1 MENCSMSQ
9 IGTQKLSQDLP
20 IQHATMTLEEFFEN
34 DVEGY
39 EYVKGELIPMAA
51 ASIRHDEISVNIVYF
66 LYTHVHENKLG
77 RLYTGETSFKVGE
90 RVLKPDVAFVST
102 PRLSAE
108 KDKGHPL
115 PPDLA
120 IEVISPND
128 VQSTVVYKALTH
140 LDAGTRCVWVVKP
153 VPKTVTVYKS
163 ETDIKT
169 LIREDTLTG
178 DDVVP
183 GFSCPV
189 ELLFE

>member
-1 MENCSMSQ
+1 MSH
-9 IGTQKLSQDLP
+9 IDTHDNLQDLSG
-20 IQHATMTLEEFFEN
+20 QHATMTLDEFLEY

-51 ASIRHDEISVNIVYF
+51 ASMRHGRITVNILRYLDPTVYD
-66 LYTHVHENKLG
+66 NKLG
-77 RLYTGETSFKVGE
+77 ELYIAETSFKVGE
-90 RVLKPDVAFVST
+90 RVLKPDIAFISNERIT
-102 PRLSAE
+102 GDP
-108 KDKGHPL
+108 DKGSPI

-120 IEVISPND
+120 IEVVSPSD
-128 VQSTVVYKALTH
+128 IHSRVIGKAFAY
-140 LDAGTRCVWVVKP
+140 LDAGTRCVWIVDP
-153 VPKTVTVYKS
+153 VSKTVTVYKS

-169 LIREDTLTG
+169 LTREDTLTG

>member
-1 MENCSMSQ
+1 MAQ
-9 IGTQKLSQDLP
+9 IQTHEHAQD
-20 IQHATMTLEEFFEN
+20 ITSVKSTTMTLNEFLEN

-39 EYVKGELIPMAA
+39 EYIKGELVQMPD
-51 ASIRHDEISVNIVYF
+51 ASRRHGEVNMNVIHH
-66 LYTHVHENKLG
+66 LYSYVRQHKLG
-77 RLYTGETSFKVGE
+77 RMYPADTSFKVGE

-102 PRLSAE
+102 ERLTGDD
-108 KDKGHPL
+108 DKGLPI

-120 IEVISPND
+120 IEVVSPSD
-128 VQSTVVYKALTH
+128 IQSRILDKVRAY
-140 LDAGTRCVWVVKP
+140 LDAGTRCVWVVEP
-153 VPKTVTVYKS
+153 TLKTVTVYKS

-169 LIREDTLTG
+169 LTREDTLTG